1 MSLFF
6 SLPDIDP
13 KMLMSEVM
21 KEFGLDQNTV
31 EFIGHALC
39 LYRDD
44 EYVVIINYCNLDQ
57 SDWLRSNII

>member
-13 KMLMSEVM
+13 KMPMSEVM
-21 KEFGLDQNTV
+21 KKYGLDQNTAD
-31 EFIGHALC
+31 FIGHALC

-44 EYVVIINYCNLDQ
+44 EYVVIMNYLDQ